1 MRQQMFRIQA
11 RIFDTAFLEI
21 RGRRLQ
27 DFKNRHKPGA
37 PNAVRMTT
45 NKGAR

>member
-27 DFKNRHKPGA
+27 DFENGHLSGHPERSRGIPL
-37 PNAVRMTT
+37 RSL
-45 NKGAR
+45 